1 MDITLRPL
9 AESDVDDLLAFV
21 NDPEVV
27 GNFAALGHITRD
39 QELAWIREMAASKT
53 DRVWAIVGP
62 DGRFLGNCG
71 IHKIWWPARN
81 GRLGIVVG
89 ARDVHGRGVGTAALR
104 MLLQKGFDELGL
116 HKLWLV
122 HYATNERMRH
132 VATKLGLTP
141 EGVLRDEY
149 FHQGRFHDMVRH
161 AILEEEWRAKV
172 AEAGRGIV
180 ERLRSADYDGPSAE
194 ELLTLT
200 RGEE

>member
-1 MDITLRPL
+1 MITLRPL
-9 AESDVDDLLAFV
+9 EESDVDELMTYV

-27 GNFAALGHITRD
+27 GNFATMGAVTRD
-39 QELAWIREMAASKT
+39 QELAWIRAMRASDT
-53 DRVWAIVGP
+53 DRVWAIVGD

-89 ARDVHGRGVGTAALR
+89 HKATHGKGVGTAALR
-104 MLLQKGFDELGL
+104 LLLAEGFQTLGL

-122 HYATNERMRH
+122 HFAGNERMRH
-132 VATKLGLTP
+132 VAGKLGMTQ

-161 AILEEEWRAKV
+161 AVLEDDWRYRAS
-172 AEAGRGIV
+172 AGAGGGGSPPTSSS
-180 ERLRSADYDGPSAE
+180 RSS
-194 ELLTLT
+194 T
-200 RGEE
+200 